1 LRSELS
7 NRAFKK
13 EQSERCA
20 KFFEVARYVALE
32 KTWLTGSHSDVYQF
46 SGSES
51 IQRVLKSAV
60 ASGSTTGWA
69 QALTPYA
76 QLADAFLLSLRSG
89 SAFDAMLPWMKAV
102 PLHQQIIV
110 ASGGATAGTVA
121 EGTPKPIAKLQ
132 FSVNQYSPSPCGP
145 SI

>member
-1 LRSELS
+1 MTFAQPIGQLSIQEELS
-7 NRAFKK
+7 
-13 EQSERCA
+13 QRCA

-60 ASGSTTGWA
+60 ASGTTTGWG

-76 QLADAFLLSLRSG
+76 QLADAFLLSLHG
-89 SAFDAMLPWMKAV
+89 ASAFDAMLPWMVKR
-102 PLHQQIIV
+102 
-110 ASGGATAGTVA
+110 T
-121 EGTPKPIAKLQ
+121 
-132 FSVNQYSPSPCGP
+132 
-145 SI
+145 